1 MIVSV
6 EIVADEAVTPP
17 RAHRH
22 RWWKEAAIVI
32 AFYTV
37 YSMVRNQFGSQRLA
51 ADGVPEAAFNNA
63 MRVIRWEKSLGLY
76 REEAIQDWFL
86 QAPVWMIRFWN
97 GFYGTAHF
105 VVTIAVFVVLY
116 RKRPDVFALW
126 RNTLAIMTA
135 LALVGFSFFPL
146 MPPRLLDEPCP
157 PAGFGGACISTPLRG
172 ADGDNELQS
181 FGFVDTL
188 AERGGLWNFDSGGMA
203 SISNQYA
210 AMPSLH
216 IGWATWCA
224 FAMWPLLR
232 RRRTRAAVL
241 LYPLATLWCIVV
253 TANHFWLDGVGGQI
267 VFMLGF
273 LGGWGLHEMNQRRL
287 DRRHLS
293 RVLGDLAT

>member
-1 MIVSV
+1 MIVSA
-6 EIVADEAVTPP
+6 EIANHTTDTPA
-17 RAHRH
+17 RIHRH
-22 RWWKEAAIVI
+22 RWWKEAIIVI
-32 AFYTV
+32 VFYTG

-51 ADGVPEAAFNNA
+51 ADGVPEQAFNNA
-63 MRVIRWEKSLGLY
+63 MRIINWEKAMGLY
-76 REEAIQDWFL
+76 VEETLQNWFL
-86 QAPVWMIRFWN
+86 QFPIWMVRFWN
-97 GFYGTAHF
+97 AFYGTAHF
-105 VVTIAVFVVLY
+105 AVTLGVFVVLY

-135 LALVGFSFFPL
+135 LALVGFSLFPL

-157 PAGFGGACISTPLRG
+157 PQGFGGQCIPSELRG
-172 ADGDNELQS
+172 NTS

-188 AERGGLWNFDSGGMA
+188 AERGGLWSFDSGGIA
-203 SISNQYA
+203 AISNQYA

-232 RRRTRAAVL
+232 SRGARWAML

-267 VFMLGF
+267 VFALGF
-273 LGGWGLHEMNQRRL
+273 LGGWGLHEVNQRRL
-287 DRRHLS
+287 DRQHLE
-293 RVLGDLAT
+293 RILGSLTH